1 MIFKDDEL
9 AVLNLLILLVE
20 NLHCARS
27 MFENGAVLPSCC
39 DEGQF
44 TVLLKMFQQYPFNK
58 FIEHSV

>member
-27 MFENGAVLPSCC
+27 MFENGAVLPAV
-39 DEGQF
+39 DGAQF
-44 TVLLKMFQQYPFNK
+44 TALLKMFQQYP
-58 FIEHSV
+58 